1 MKYLL
6 VNYNMQILFQGVI
19 YLFGNIR
26 KDPGNVYPNC
36 WAYYCSNQVETPFTI
51 REHISLLQK
60 EAVSASATGN
70 WGPRAFLMSKEY

>member
-19 YLFGNIR
+19 YLFGNLR

-36 WAYYCSNQVETPFTI
+36 LPYYCSNQVEIPFTI
-51 REHISLLQK
+51 QQRISLLQE
-60 EAVSASATGN
+60 EAASASATGTMCFSDEQ
-70 WGPRAFLMSKEY
+70 GILRG